1 MKKLFHYALLSAIVL
16 VGTLGFAACSS
27 SDDAT
32 AATDNPNFNPETNE
46 ILTQFVFNVSPG
58 SVTRQ
63 SSAATQ
69 ATSSETFRG
78 IDNARILCFTQAGGD
93 GKFLP
98 AATTASKDYDMDRV
112 AAAASISATQSRR
125 VLEMS
130 LPLNTNTM
138 LFYGKAIPYTPANY
152 NAYGH
157 LDDTDGYVIDK
168 DLSKTS
174 FHLSKRLTAADK
186 EKFKEIQKLFASILT
201 CIINTSRGTIA
212 VSASDTPGTGIAPYG
227 FDIES
232 GTTYNL
238 AWSKYIYTTGNEK
251 SPADPTA
258 DMTPLEIKL
267 ANAYKEMTTIRD
279 AELRNASGSA
289 LRATIKDL
297 MSVINSVRC
306 ATPTSKPEAVAKSLA
321 NNIFLEINKYFSTS
335 GAPVDGGSVGVISIV
350 DAPILAS
357 NLASDIYWPTSAGT
371 QPTTGSFTNINAITG
386 GELANFPEQSFN
398 LPQGSTH
405 IKFDKTNHAFYY
417 VVDYNS
423 SAVGGSAFTVD
434 DYYYPA
440 ELLYFGNSPLRVSD
454 KEHVISDYP
463 ISTATWNSEETT
475 SWPTD
480 WTNGGHVASTTRSVA
495 MKNDINYGTALL
507 DAKVGYTSEIIS
519 GAKLSDN
526 NKNIQKRDY
535 NVDEENKEI
544 EVTDASFIL
553 RGVLIGGQMP
563 RVGWNYLPALKTG
576 ERQGYIYDNSITNG
590 GAINKSTGSADNYTL
605 VFDNYNSEKDA
616 DAQDKVYVAL
626 ELENNTG
633 QDFFGRDNRIPNGSR
648 FYLIGELDPAGK
660 TISQWPSY
668 QAVPPYDTTTGDE
681 VHVPRVFIQDFMTT
695 ANFKIGKYSLQYAYL
710 TVPDLRSSSVTLGL
724 SVDLKWETGLTFDNI
739 VVGGDTQATV
749 NP

>member
-1 MKKLFHYALLSAIVL
+1 MKKLFNYALVSAIAL
-16 VGTLGFAACSS
+16 LGTLGFAACSS
-27 SDDAT
+27 SDDVAN
-32 AATDNPNFNPETNE
+32 ATDNPNYDPSTNE
-46 ILTQFVFNVSPG
+46 VYTQFVFNVSPG
-58 SVTRQ
+58 STTRQ
-63 SSAATQ
+63 TSAATQ

-78 IDNARILCFTQAGGD
+78 IDNAHILCFTQAGSD

-98 AATTASKDYDMDRV
+98 AATTATKDYDMDRV

-138 LFYGKAIPYTPANY
+138 LFYGKAIHYTPNDY

-157 LDDTDGYVIDK
+157 LDETDGYVIDK
-168 DLSKTS
+168 DLTKTS
-174 FHLSKRLTAADK
+174 FHLSKRLNAT
-186 EKFKEIQKLFASILT
+186 EKTKFEEIQKLFASILT
-201 CIINTSRGTIA
+201 CIINTSRGTNA
-212 VSASDTPGTGIAPYG
+212 VSASDTPGTNIAPYG

-232 GTTYNL
+232 GTANNF
-238 AWSKYIYTTGNEK
+238 AWSSYIYTTGNEK
-251 SPADPTA
+251 SPADLSA

-267 ANAYKEMTTIRD
+267 ANAYKEMTTIQD
-279 AELRNASGSA
+279 AELRNASGTA

-306 ATPTSKPEAVAKSLA
+306 ATPTSKPEAIAKSLA
-321 NNIFLEINKYFSTS
+321 NNIFVEINKYFSTS
-335 GAPVDGGSVGVISIV
+335 SAPVDGGSVGEVSI
-350 DAPILAS
+350 ANAHTLAS

-371 QPTTGSFTNINAITG
+371 QPTTGSFTNIDAITG
-386 GELANFPEQSFN
+386 SELAEFPETTFN

-405 IKFDKTNHAFYY
+405 IKFDKTNQAFYY

-423 SAVGGSAFTVD
+423 SAVGGSSFTVD

-454 KEHVISDYP
+454 KEHVIGDYP
-463 ISTATWNSEETT
+463 ISTATWNTDAVT
-475 SWPTD
+475 SWPAD

-519 GAKLSDN
+519 GAKLLDN

-553 RGVLIGGQMP
+553 KGVLIGGQMP
-563 RVGWNYLPALKTG
+563 RVGWNYLPALKDG
-576 ERQGYIYDNSITNG
+576 ERQGYIYDNAITNG
-590 GAINKSTGSADNYTL
+590 GAISKSTGSADNYTL
-605 VFDNYNSEKDA
+605 VFDNYNSAKTA

-633 QDFFGRDNRIPNGSR
+633 QDFFGRDNRIPHGSR

-681 VHVPRVFIQDFMTT
+681 IRIPRVFIQDFMTT

-724 SVDLKWETGLTFDNI
+724 SVDLKWEAGLTFDDI
-739 VVGGDTQATV
+739 VIGGNSQATI